1 MSIGNNKKAS
11 ALQMRI
17 QQYIIVNLGKDKVN
31 TAAMGGGNLP
41 QPAQA
46 STRLHNRILSRT
58 LGIIIHDSL
67 AFRKIECMASVWL
80 R

>member
-31 TAAMGGGNLP
+31 TAAMGSCDLP
-41 QPAQA
+41 TACAGEDTAYTTGFYPAPGRHY
-46 STRLHNRILSRT
+46 TRLALFVQAVYF
-58 LGIIIHDSL
+58 LC
-67 AFRKIECMASVWL
+67 EC
-80 R
+80 